1 MKVQL
6 NVNRPSSTRG
16 WAMIHLLIFLGL
28 GVAGFGM
35 HATPPT
41 PSIPIWLQNTEYFQ
55 QVGLSWALTIDPCN
69 RCVMTLRM
77 ICCRSCKQKW
87 LGWLFILPSDWHG
100 GQYLFRLILRVH
112 LNRQNKDW
120 LADTR
125 KQKRATITK
134 GEFSWW
140 ESHWVSIHHKIKMNG
155 FPIHVPSSP
164 PPSPFGTERPIIFHI
179 ASRRLHHLPS
189 FALKLRAK
197 KSVLFAN
204 IPFWYY
210 VQGHPTWFYT
220 GNGIIL

>member
-1 MKVQL
+1 MGNDPFVDFP
-6 NVNRPSSTRG
+6 R
-16 WAMIHLLIFLGL
+16 
-28 GVAGFGM
+28 
-35 HATPPT
+35 
-41 PSIPIWLQNTEYFQ
+41 E
-55 QVGLSWALTIDPCN
+55 WALLALGCMQPLRRLLFPSGYRIRNTSSRSAWVEPSLSTPAIDVSWLWEWYAVALAN
-69 RCVMTLRM
+69 KSDFGDFSSFLLTDMGGN
-77 ICCRSCKQKW
+77 IY
-87 LGWLFILPSDWHG
+87 LGWLILG
-100 GQYLFRLILRVH
+100 VH

-140 ESHWVSIHHKIKMNG
+140 ESHWVSIHHKIRMNG